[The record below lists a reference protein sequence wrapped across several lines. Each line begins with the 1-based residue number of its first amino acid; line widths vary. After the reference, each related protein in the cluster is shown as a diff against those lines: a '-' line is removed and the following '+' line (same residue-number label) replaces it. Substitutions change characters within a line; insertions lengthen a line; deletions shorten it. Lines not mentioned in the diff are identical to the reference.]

1 MSPTRHPLLAP
12 GCSHPLLASQ
22 AMERSD
28 LSGASM
34 SGARRDRGAA
44 RLSGAESASP
54 SPRPPS
60 CRCLGCDLTS
70 TVLKRANWTSGEIR
84 GASIHGVVG
93 RRSHG
98 PRSQSSP
105 FARAV
110 SRHARAVAAPRQR
123 HPRRRRLPRLLP
135 LLCVAQACTAR
146 ASHAAEGA
154 LRRPTLRRHTSP
166 AGSLRG
172 ACGDPAG
179 SLRGACGEP
188 AGSLPAFL

>member
-34 SGARRDRGAA
+34 SRARRDRGAA

-54 SPRPPS
+54 SPRPPP

-84 GASIHGVVG
+84 GASIHGAW
-93 RRSHG
+93 SAAAHG

-146 ASHAAEGA
+146 ASHVAEGA

-166 AGSLRG
+166 ARSLRG
-172 ACGDPAG
+172 A
-179 SLRGACGEP
+179 
-188 AGSLPAFL
+188 SLPSCRSTRRSSTSPSPRCSR